1 MPSERRR
8 VVVVGGR
15 GYVGGRVAEHLAAH
29 SWDVVVTGRTTGAA
43 LDLLRDDDAR
53 LHEVLAGAG
62 AVVNCAAYNEHR
74 AAEDPDAAKRV
85 AVQAASRLAEA
96 VRRLQI
102 TRMFQLST
110 VHVYGELRGT
120 IDEDRPTNPAH
131 PYAAAHAAAEQAFL
145 EVAAPAERGTV
156 LRLSNAIGP
165 PVRADVDRWT
175 LVTNDLARTW
185 AQQGRIVLKSSGT
198 AKRDFVTLTDVSRAV
213 HHLLESGDSLPPVF
227 HLCAGQTRTVGDVA
241 ERLATL
247 AEGLSGTR
255 PAVERPAGADTD
267 TVAPD
272 FQLVNA
278 RLRATGF
285 RLLDC
290 IDEELHALLLFAKR
304 HFGATS

>member
-1 MPSERRR
+1 MPSDRRR

-29 SWDVVVTGRTTGAA
+29 GWDVVVTGRTSGVA
-43 LDLLRDDDAR
+43 LDLVRDDDAR
-53 LHEVLAGAG
+53 VDEVLAGAG
-62 AVVNCAAYNEHR
+62 AVVNCVAYNEHR
-74 AAEDPDAAKRV
+74 AAEDPGGAKRV
-85 AVQAASRLAEA
+85 AVGAASRLAGA
-96 VRRLQI
+96 VQRLQVP
-102 TRMFQLST
+102 RMLQLST

-120 IDEDRPTNPAH
+120 IDEDRPSNPAH

-145 EVAAPAERGTV
+145 DAAGAAGGGTV

-185 AQQGRIVLKSSGT
+185 AERGRIVLRSAGT
-198 AKRDFVTLTDVSRAV
+198 AKRDFVTLTDVSGAV
-213 HHLLESGDSLPPVF
+213 HHLLDPTVALPPVL
-227 HLCAGQTRTVGDVA
+227 HLCAGQTRTVGDIA

-247 AEGLSGTR
+247 AESLSGTR
-255 PAVERPAGADTD
+255 PPVERPAGAGMDD
-267 TVAPD
+267 VAPE
-272 FQLVNA
+272 FQLSNA

-285 RLLDC
+285 RPLDC